1 MEFEVAP
8 LPYAKSAL
16 APVMSQETL
25 EFHYEKHHKGYMS
38 NLKGLLEGKPEA
50 NKSLIEV
57 IRSSSGGVFNNAAQ
71 VYNHTFF
78 WDGMKPSGGGAPS
91 DGNVRALID
100 RDFGGFDKF
109 REAWVKAGM
118 GRFGS
123 GYVWLVIEGGKAK
136 LADTPNAETPLVTS
150 AVPLLTADVWEHAY
164 YIDHRN
170 LRKAYLEAFCD
181 KLINWDFVAKN
192 LQQAG

>member
-1 MEFEVAP
+1 MDFEVAP
-8 LPYAKSAL
+8 LPYAKDAL

-25 EFHYEKHHKGYMS
+25 EFHYEKHHKGYMT

-57 IRSSSGGVFNNAAQ
+57 IKGSSGGVFNNAAQ

-78 WDGMKPSGGGAPS
+78 WDGMKPGGGGAPTAGAVK
-91 DGNVRALID
+91 DLLD
-100 RDFGGFDKF
+100 RDFGGFAQF
-109 REAWVKAGM
+109 RDAWVKAGL

-136 LADTPNAETPLVTS
+136 ILDTPNAETPLVTP
-150 AVPLLTADVWEHAY
+150 ATPLLTADVWEHAY

-170 LRKAYLEAFCD
+170 LRKAFLEAFCD

-192 LQQAG
+192 LQQAK